1 MVLFLLLLSMAM
13 VEIWFE
19 FELIWNNFYWFTFK
33 GTPDCRTVKSV
44 FAARRTAGTDPVR
57 AKRDAPE
64 IKTKSAVELSA
75 TLSTGQM
82 SCVSVI

>member
-1 MVLFLLLLSMAM
+1 M
-13 VEIWFE
+13 
-19 FELIWNNFYWFTFK
+19 
-33 GTPDCRTVKSV
+33 KSV
-44 FAARRTAGTDPVR
+44 FAAHRTAGTDPVR